1 MKKKEKIRIG
11 IVFFLILLL
20 AICLDIT
27 GGELKSDGT
36 IARDVFGGD
45 EKTIELLLDA
55 EGVLEEYSY
64 QLEIEPTRVTEELAD
79 EYFLQAI
86 EIIDKDFGKIEE
98 KVPLQE
104 EYLGG
109 LVSAE
114 WEFDPYGYVTMDG
127 GIVYDEIGRDGV
139 LINATV
145 SLVCGEYE
153 MEYSFPFRIEEKKLS
168 KEEVVL
174 QGLSEWISKQME
186 LEGVESIELPSEVA
200 GYKLT
205 WSEKKDRLA
214 IKVLFLE
221 MVAVLMIAIANKK
234 KLEKEEKERLQRL
247 EEDYPDIVNQL
258 VVLLG
263 AGMTMRQAWA
273 KISSQYEDKRRNEML
288 EKREA
293 YEEIYYMNRRILEGE
308 NERIVYQDFVD
319 RTNAMCYRRLIRL
332 LLNNLEKGSKG
343 LCNLL
348 EEECEE
354 AFEQRILAAK
364 AKGEEASTKML
375 VPLMIMMVLVMAI
388 VLLPAIISFSI

>member
-364 AKGEEASTKML
+364 TKGEEASTKML